1 MDDTGVSSSRRKE
14 LKMSNFLR
22 ARASLRTRLIVIPS
36 ALLGV
41 GVAIAIFVTLST
53 AKSRIDS
60 EVASGVSLGSIL
72 IEYALDNVSAAP
84 DPEASL
90 SQLQSEL
97 SKVRHISV
105 SYVAS
110 PEERRDGPRQ
120 PAARAKAPDWFLN
133 FFQPAR
139 PVKSYPVN
147 IDGRMRGELVMSTR
161 PSDEAAEIWGSL
173 VFLTT
178 LLGVI
183 SISIVTLIALA
194 ARQTLK
200 PLNDLM
206 DGLSRLQRGQFD
218 DLDEI
223 RIAELREIG
232 EQFNRLA
239 RSLARTEADNHLLID
254 RLMSIQESERKE
266 LARELHDEFGASL
279 FGIRVA
285 ASCIIDEASLESSE
299 DRMQEIVSRAASISS
314 LVDTIQK
321 QNYRILE
328 RIRPLTLHQIGLV
341 DAIDDLVNQWRAAH
355 RGVACEIQLPSDRL
369 PLSEDVSLAAY
380 RMVQECLT
388 NIGRHAK
395 ARSVRVVMRWLCQSD
410 GRAAGA
416 GAQTS
421 MHVWVEDD
429 GVGLPAD
436 LRFGFGLLGMS
447 ERIRK
452 LGGRLSVGCGSR
464 SGALI
469 EAVIPL
475 VASA

>member
-1 MDDTGVSSSRRKE
+1 
-14 LKMSNFLR
+14 MSNFLR
-22 ARASLRTRLIVIPS
+22 ARASLRTRLILIPS
-36 ALLGV
+36 VLLGI
-41 GVAIAIFVTLST
+41 GILIAIFVTLSN

-60 EVASGVSLGSIL
+60 EVASGVSLGGVL
-72 IEYALDNVSAAP
+72 IEYALDNVGASS

-90 SQLQSEL
+90 KQLQLEL
-97 SKVRHISV
+97 SRVRHISV
-105 SYVAS
+105 SYVAGPGDRSDAPPRRATPS
-110 PEERRDGPRQ
+110 P
-120 PAARAKAPDWFLN
+120 APDWFLN
-133 FFQPAR
+133 LFQSAKPL
-139 PVKSYPVN
+139 KSYPVKIN
-147 IDGRMRGELVMSTR
+147 GETRGELVISTR

-173 VFLTT
+173 IFLTG
-178 LLGVI
+178 LLGAI
-183 SISIVTLIALA
+183 SILIVTLIALT

-200 PLNDLM
+200 PLNELM

-239 RSLARTEADNHLLID
+239 RGLARTEADNHLLID

-285 ASCIIDEASLESSE
+285 AACIIEDATSDSSE
-299 DRMQEIVSRAASISS
+299 ERTQEIVTRAASISS

-328 RIRPLTLHQIGLV
+328 RIRPLTLHQIGLI
-341 DAIDDLVNQWRAAH
+341 DAIGDLVNQWRAAH
-355 RGVACEIQLPSDRL
+355 RDVACDIDLPSDRL

-388 NIGRHAK
+388 NVARHAK
-395 ARSVRVVMRWLCQSD
+395 AHSVRIVMRWLRPGD
-410 GRAAGA
+410 GRPAG
-416 GAQTS
+416 GESRIS
-421 MHVWVEDD
+421 MHVSIEDD

-452 LGGRLSVGCGSR
+452 IGGRFNVRGGSR
-464 SGALI
+464 TGALI
-469 EAVIPL
+469 EAIIPL
-475 VASA
+475 TASA